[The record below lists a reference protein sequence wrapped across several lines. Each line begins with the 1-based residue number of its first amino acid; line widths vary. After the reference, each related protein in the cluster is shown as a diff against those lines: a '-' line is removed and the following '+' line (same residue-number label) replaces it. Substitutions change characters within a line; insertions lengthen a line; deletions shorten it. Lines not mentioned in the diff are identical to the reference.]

1 MSGTKIIKQLLAER
15 NLTINQ
21 LSELLNIQPQSMRNK
36 LYRDKFSF
44 ADMCKIC
51 HVLGADLCA
60 ITQDTHKE
68 FYGNLEHS
76 AAPQETRP
84 IPLDV
89 SDRTKCSVSS
99 GIDLPKQPENID
111 SDFQRD
117 VLKSTEQ
124 STQDAIQ
131 KWKAQNP
138 PLTNRVRSASRAEE
152 DAPQPSKEGLNDLL
166 ERLRKEHAVDR
177 ENGC

>member
-1 MSGTKIIKQLLAER
+1 MSGTRIIKQLLAER

-21 LSELLNIQPQSMRNK
+21 LAELLNIQPQSMRNK

-68 FYGNLEHS
+68 FYGNLERS
-76 AAPQETRP
+76 TAPQEAQP
-84 IPLDV
+84 ISLDA
-89 SDRTKCSVSS
+89 SDHTKRSVSS
-99 GIDLPKQPENID
+99 GMDAPENSE

-117 VLKSTEQ
+117 VPQSTEQ

-138 PLTNRVRSASRAEE
+138 PLTNQVRSTSRAEE

-166 ERLRKEHAVDR
+166 ERLRKEHTATKK
-177 ENGC
+177 NGC

>member
-1 MSGTKIIKQLLAER
+1 MSGTRIIKQLLAER

-21 LSELLNIQPQSMRNK
+21 LAELLNIQPQSMRNK

-68 FYGNLEHS
+68 FYGNLERS
-76 AAPQETRP
+76 TAPQEARP
-84 IPLDV
+84 ISLDA
-89 SDRTKCSVSS
+89 SDRPKRSVSS
-99 GIDLPKQPENID
+99 GIDAPENSE

-117 VLKSTEQ
+117 VPKSTEQ

-131 KWKAQNP
+131 KWKSQNT
-138 PLTNRVRSASRAEE
+138 PLTNQVRSASRAEE

-177 ENGC
+177 GNGC

>member
-76 AAPQETRP
+76 TAPQETRP
-84 IPLDV
+84 ISPDA
-89 SDRTKCSVSS
+89 SDLTKRSVSS
-99 GIDLPKQPENID
+99 GIDLPENID

-117 VLKSTEQ
+117 VPNSQRKTLFRNGKPKTHRLLIECVPHPEPKKMHHNRLK
-124 STQDAIQ
+124 
-131 KWKAQNP
+131 
-138 PLTNRVRSASRAEE
+138 RV
-152 DAPQPSKEGLNDLL
+152 
-166 ERLRKEHAVDR
+166 
-177 ENGC
+177 

>member
-1 MSGTKIIKQLLAER
+1 MSGTRIIKQLLAER

-21 LSELLNIQPQSMRNK
+21 LAELLNIQPQSMRNK

-68 FYGNLEHS
+68 FYGNLELS
-76 AAPQETRP
+76 TAPQ
-84 IPLDV
+84 DA
-89 SDRTKCSVSS
+89 SDLTKRSVSS
-99 GIDLPKQPENID
+99 GIDVLENID

-117 VLKSTEQ
+117 VPKSTEQ
-124 STQDAIQ
+124 STQEAIQ
-131 KWKAQNP
+131 KWKAENP
-138 PLTNRVRSASRAEE
+138 PLNNRVRSASKAEE
-152 DAPQPSKEGLNDLL
+152 DAPQPSKEGLNNLL
-166 ERLRKEHAVDR
+166 ERLRKEHATPKG
-177 ENGC
+177 NG

>member
-68 FYGNLEHS
+68 FYGNLEQS
-76 AAPQETRP
+76 AVPQ
-84 IPLDV
+84 DV
-89 SDRTKCSVSS
+89 PDLTKRSVSS
-99 GIDLPKQPENID
+99 GIDVLENID

-117 VLKSTEQ
+117 VPKSTEQ
-124 STQDAIQ
+124 STQEAIQ
-131 KWKAQNP
+131 KWKAENP

-166 ERLRKEHAVDR
+166 ERLRKEHATPKG
-177 ENGC
+177 NS

>member
-60 ITQDTHKE
+60 ITKE

-76 AAPQETRP
+76 TAPQETRP
-84 IPLDV
+84 IPLDA
-89 SDRTKCSVSS
+89 SDLTKRSVSS

-131 KWKAQNP
+131 KWKAQNL

-177 ENGC
+177 GNGC

>member
-76 AAPQETRP
+76 TAPQETRP
-84 IPLDV
+84 ISPDA
-89 SDRTKCSVSS
+89 SDLTKRSVSS
-99 GIDLPKQPENID
+99 SGEIFSSSAEM
-111 SDFQRD
+111 F
-117 VLKSTEQ
+117 
-124 STQDAIQ
+124 
-131 KWKAQNP
+131 
-138 PLTNRVRSASRAEE
+138 RSVTCTYS
-152 DAPQPSKEGLNDLL
+152 PSFSALI
-166 ERLRKEHAVDR
+166 
-177 ENGC
+177 

>member
-84 IPLDV
+84 IPLDA
-89 SDRTKCSVSS
+89 SDLTKRSVSS
-99 GIDLPKQPENID
+99 SGEICGFNPL
-111 SDFQRD
+111 SDFF
-117 VLKSTEQ
+117 
-124 STQDAIQ
+124 DAIV
-131 KWKAQNP
+131 P
-138 PLTNRVRSASRAEE
+138 PVAM
-152 DAPQPSKEGLNDLL
+152 SKMFFLSDML
-166 ERLRKEHAVDR
+166 HFSY
-177 ENGC
+177 CH

>member
-68 FYGNLEHS
+68 FYGNLEQS
-76 AAPQETRP
+76 TVPQ
-84 IPLDV
+84 DV
-89 SDRTKCSVSS
+89 PDLTKRSVSS
-99 GIDLPKQPENID
+99 GIDAPENID

-117 VLKSTEQ
+117 VPESTEQ
-124 STQDAIQ
+124 SAQNAIQ

-138 PLTNRVRSASRAEE
+138 PLNNRVRSASRVEE
-152 DAPQPSKEGLNDLL
+152 DASQPTKEGLNDLL
-166 ERLRKEHAVDR
+166 ERLRREHATPKG
-177 ENGC
+177 NG

>member
-1 MSGTKIIKQLLAER
+1 
-15 NLTINQ
+15 
-21 LSELLNIQPQSMRNK
+21 MRNK

-68 FYGNLEHS
+68 FYGSLERS
-76 AAPQETRP
+76 ATPQEARP
-84 IPLDV
+84 ISLDASDQVKHPV
-89 SDRTKCSVSS
+89 SFSMDA
-99 GIDLPKQPENID
+99 PENND

-117 VLKSTEQ
+117 VPKSTEQ

-138 PLTNRVRSASRAEE
+138 PLTNRVRSSSRTEE
-152 DAPQPSKEGLNDLL
+152 DAPQPPKEGLNDLL
-166 ERLRKEHAVDR
+166 ERIRKEHATPKG
-177 ENGC
+177 NGC